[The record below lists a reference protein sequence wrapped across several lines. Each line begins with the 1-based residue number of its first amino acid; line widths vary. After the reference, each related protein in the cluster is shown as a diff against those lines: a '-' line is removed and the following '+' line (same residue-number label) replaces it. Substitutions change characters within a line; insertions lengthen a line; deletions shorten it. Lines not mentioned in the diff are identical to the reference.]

1 MSKKV
6 LVTGAKGFIGSN
18 VVKFFK
24 GLDYETFGIG
34 HGQLSE
40 EQCKAMGLDYWFQDD
55 VSIKALRN
63 INQKFDVIV
72 HCAGSGSVGFSVNH
86 PYEDFKK
93 TVDGTLELLEYI
105 RLFNEKTYLIYPS
118 SPSVQGQTPS
128 IKINENDVGV
138 PISPYGYH
146 KRIAEELCDS
156 YSKQFGINVAIIRL
170 FSIYG
175 TGLKKQLFWD
185 ACNKI
190 YSDKSGSVEFFGT
203 GEESRDFV
211 HISDVLTL
219 IACIL
224 KNKQEHIVVNCG
236 TGCGVTIHDV
246 VHMINS
252 AMTKNLNVIF
262 NNKVDLG
269 NPKDYCAD
277 ISISKSIGWVP
288 EVSLKEGLSAYVDW
302 FMEQKND

>member
-1 MSKKV
+1 MKKKV

-24 GLDYETFGIG
+24 TLGYETFGIG

-40 EQCKAMGLDYWFQDD
+40 QECKVIDLDYWFQDD
-55 VSIKALRN
+55 VSIEALRN
-63 INQKFDVIV
+63 INEKFDVIV

-86 PYEDFKK
+86 PYQDFKK

-105 RLFNEKTYLIYPS
+105 RLFNKNTYLIYPS
-118 SPSVQGQTPS
+118 SPSVQGQTQS
-128 IKINENDVGV
+128 TKISETDVGI

-146 KRIAEELCDS
+146 KKIAEELCDS
-156 YSKQFGINVAIIRL
+156 YSKQFGISVAIIRL

-175 TGLKKQLFWD
+175 IGLQKQLLWD
-185 ACNKI
+185 ACSKV
-190 YSDKSGSVEFFGT
+190 YSDKKGIVDFFGT

-211 HISDVLTL
+211 HISDVLKL
-219 IACIL
+219 IECIL
-224 KNKQEHIVVNCG
+224 KGKKEHVVVNCG
-236 TGCGVTIHDV
+236 TGYGVTIHDV
-246 VHMINS
+246 VHMVNS
-252 AMTKNLNVIF
+252 AMDKNPSVIF

-269 NPKDYCAD
+269 NPKHYCAD
-277 ISISKSIGWVP
+277 ISTSQSLGWMP
-288 EVSLKEGLSAYVDW
+288 CVSFQEGLTEYVDW